1 MGVAS
6 LVLGIVALVFG
17 FIPGLSVVGL
27 IAAIIAIVLGALG
40 RKNPEKAGIATGGLV
55 CGIIALALCGVMFFA
70 CGGTALCAAC
80 GAASTL

>member
-6 LVLGIVALVFG
+6 LVLGIVALVSG
-17 FIPGLSVVGL
+17 FIPSLSVIGL